1 MASIIAVRE
10 LADSLGVSI
19 NLLDNQ
25 IESIARQCGDFDAE
39 KVLVALK
46 IIEPDKLNART
57 ILAAIRKHQ
66 HAKKVEYCGYCHD
79 GWIPILETKAWA
91 QMERP
96 VFTNT
101 ILVPQAMTPCPNCS
115 MRKGDALKVLES
127 QEPDAQGWS
136 FALLFNFI
144 RYTLGRSD
152 IKPDQFTPSQYWPS
166 LVWEP
171 PLSFAQMELME
182 WISAP
187 RSVPMP
193 RLPANHRMAAVARNV
208 QLRME
213 A

>member
-1 MASIIAVRE
+1 MASIQIIR
-10 LADSLGVSI
+10 
-19 NLLDNQ
+19 NLLSDAKFELSGYDQNR
-25 IESIARQCGDFDAE
+25 IAE
-39 KVLVALK
+39 KTKQDSRFDYSAALASILK
-46 IIEPDKLNART
+46 CGAERDAIIE
-57 ILAAIRKHQ
+57 AINSTKML
-66 HAKKVEYCGYCHD
+66 YCGYCHD

-166 LVWEP
+166 LVWDP
-171 PLSFAQMELME
+171 PISFAQMELME

-187 RSVPMP
+187 SSVPMP
-193 RLPANHRMAAVARNV
+193 RLPKNHRMAAVARNV

>member
-1 MASIIAVRE
+1 MMDARE
-10 LADSLGVSI
+10 IRDLLDEAGVTLSPYKMNLLVDKLRGVGNYNRNAALADITAVK
-19 NLLDNQ
+19 NPQPFD
-25 IESIARQCGDFDAE
+25 IESA
-39 KVLVALK
+39 
-46 IIEPDKLNART
+46 
-57 ILAAIRKHQ
+57 ILRNTEQKR
-66 HAKKVEYCGYCHD
+66 YCGYCHD

-96 VFTNT
+96 VFVNT

-115 MRKGDALKVLES
+115 TRKGDALTVLES

-144 RYTLGRSD
+144 RYTLGRTD
-152 IKPDQFTPSQYWPS
+152 ITPDQFTPSQYWPS

-187 RSVPMP
+187 SSVPMP
-193 RLPANHRMAAVARNV
+193 RLPKNHRMAAVVRNV
-208 QLRME
+208 QLRIK
-213 A
+213 